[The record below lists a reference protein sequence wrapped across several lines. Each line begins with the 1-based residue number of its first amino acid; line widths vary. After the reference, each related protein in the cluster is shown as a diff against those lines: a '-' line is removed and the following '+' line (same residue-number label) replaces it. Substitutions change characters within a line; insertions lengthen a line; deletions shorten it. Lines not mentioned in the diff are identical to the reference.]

1 MPRNCLGEVG
11 PTDKGRLHWIEEGGA
26 KVATL
31 EKIASRLEQLWAAVT
46 ALEKTSVSAKQ
57 GHVLSGAEIAEVT
70 QMMDTLNRSMTFLE
84 QSLARLEQNMNAV
97 DELRRGR

>member
-1 MPRNCLGEVG
+1 MG